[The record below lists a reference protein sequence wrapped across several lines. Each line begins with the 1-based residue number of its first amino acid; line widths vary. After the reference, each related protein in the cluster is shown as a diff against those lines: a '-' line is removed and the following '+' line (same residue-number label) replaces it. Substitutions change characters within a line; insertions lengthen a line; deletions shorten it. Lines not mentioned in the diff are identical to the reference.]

1 MGYRHRYVENV
12 QMVPSW
18 ESQRACLSRNSTA
31 QVSGAISE
39 QRMDSSSRKASNGQ
53 QQQQQ

>member
-53 QQQQQ
+53 Q